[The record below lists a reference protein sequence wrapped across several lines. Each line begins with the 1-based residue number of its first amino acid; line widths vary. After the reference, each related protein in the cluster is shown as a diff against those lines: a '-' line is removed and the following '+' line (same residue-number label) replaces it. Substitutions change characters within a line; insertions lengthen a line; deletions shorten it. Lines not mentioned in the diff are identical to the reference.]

1 MNRQQR
7 RAQARAASKA
17 AIRSALPT
25 GAIAQML
32 RAAIHHHQSGR
43 LAEAEALYRR
53 ILEADARHADA
64 LHLLGVI
71 AHQVGRNSIAVDLI
85 GQAITVNGTVV
96 AYYLNRGAA
105 LKALGR
111 LDAALA
117 SYDAALRIKPDSAD
131 VHYNRGTALHDLGR
145 LDDAL
150 ASYDAALR
158 INPDIVEAHCN
169 RGTVLQDLGRLDDAL
184 ASYDEALRIK
194 PDYADA
200 HSNRGSALQD
210 LNRLDD
216 ALASYDAALR
226 FNPGLAETHSNRG
239 TALKDV
245 GRLDEAVA
253 SYDAALRIT
262 PALPEA
268 HYNRANTL
276 KELGRL
282 DEALASYD
290 AALRIKPSLAEASY
304 NRANVLKDLDR
315 LDDALVSYDAA
326 LRIKP
331 DYAEAHSNRG
341 NALKDLGRLDDA
353 LAAYDAALRIRP
365 EDAEAHYN
373 RGNTL
378 TDLGHVDEA
387 LVAYDAA
394 LRFKPDYV
402 ETHVN
407 RGNALKELGR
417 LDDALASY
425 DSALRIKPDLAEA
438 HYDRGMV
445 HLLSGHF
452 EDGWPGY
459 EYRWQIAG
467 IQGGKQRHGDSP
479 RWQGEPA
486 DGRTMLLWAEQGLGD
501 AIQFARYVPMLVER
515 GWRVVLEVPL
525 PLTRL
530 FAGIAGVTVIP
541 IGEPL
546 PYFEVQCPLL
556 SLPLAFATTVTTIPA
571 PGPYLGVRRD
581 AVAIWSNR
589 LPRDGLRVGIAW
601 QGSPDHKNDRNR
613 SFRLKQFSRIACL
626 PDVHLISLQKGPG
639 ADQLVGLSPDVAV
652 RALGPDYDNGD
663 FFDTAAVVAGLDL
676 VISADTSVAHLAGA
690 LGRPVWVALPAAPDW
705 RWLIDREDSP
715 WYPTMRLFRQAKPR
729 DWDGVFV
736 RIAEELSGF
745 GRTEHASSGGS

>member
-25 GAIAQML
+25 AMIAQML
-32 RAAIHHHQSGR
+32 SAAIHHHQSGR
-43 LAEAEALYRR
+43 LAEAEGLYRR
-53 ILEADARHADA
+53 ILEADAGHADA

-71 AHQVGRNSIAVDLI
+71 AHQIGRNSIAVDLI
-85 GQAITVNGTVV
+85 GKAIAINGTVV
-96 AYYLNRGAA
+96 PYYLNRGAA

-111 LDAALA
+111 LDAALT

-131 VHYNRGTALHDLGR
+131 AHYNRGTALYDLGR

-150 ASYDAALR
+150 ASYNAALR
-158 INPDIVEAHCN
+158 IHPDLAEAHSN

-184 ASYDEALRIK
+184 ASYDAALRIK
-194 PDYADA
+194 PD
-200 HSNRGSALQD
+200 
-210 LNRLDD
+210 
-216 ALASYDAALR
+216 
-226 FNPGLAETHSNRG
+226 LAETHSNRG

-245 GRLDEAVA
+245 GRLDEA
-253 SYDAALRIT
+253 
-262 PALPEA
+262 
-268 HYNRANTL
+268 
-276 KELGRL
+276 
-282 DEALASYD
+282 LASYD
-290 AALRIKPSLAEASY
+290 AALKIKPALAEASY
-304 NRANVLKDLDR
+304 NRANVLKDLGR

-353 LAAYDAALRIRP
+353 LAAHDAALRIRP
-365 EDAEAHYN
+365 GDAEAHYN

-378 TDLGHVDEA
+378 TDLGRADEA
-387 LVAYDAA
+387 LIAYDAA
-394 LRFKPDYV
+394 LRIKPDYV

-407 RGNALKELGR
+407 RGNALKDLGR
-417 LDDALASY
+417 LGDAMVAY
-425 DSALRIKPDLAEA
+425 DSALQIKPDLADA
-438 HYDRGMV
+438 HYNRGMV
-445 HLLSGHF
+445 HLLLGHF

-459 EYRWQIAG
+459 EYRWHSAG
-467 IQGGKQRHGDSP
+467 IQGGKQRHEDSP

-486 DGRTMLLWAEQGLGD
+486 NGRTILLWAEQGLGD
-501 AIQFARYVPMLVER
+501 AIQFARYVPLLVQR
-515 GWRVVLEVPL
+515 GWRVVLEVPS
-525 PLTRL
+525 PLVRL
-530 FAGIAGVTVIP
+530 LAGTAGATVIP

-556 SLPLAFATTVTTIPA
+556 SLPLGFATTVTTIPT
-571 PGPYLGVRRD
+571 PGPYLAVRQD
-581 AVAIWSNR
+581 AVASWSDR

-613 SFRLKQFSRIACL
+613 SFRLEQFSRIAGL
-626 PDVHLISLQKGPG
+626 SGVHLISLQKGAG
-639 ADQLVGLSPDVAV
+639 ADQLASLAPGVAIH
-652 RALGPDYDNGD
+652 ALGPDYDGGD
-663 FFDTAAVVAGLDL
+663 FLDTAAVVLGLDL
-676 VISADTSVAHLAGA
+676 VISADTSVAHLAGT

-705 RWLIDREDSP
+705 RWLIERDDSP

-729 DWDGVFV
+729 DWNGVFA

-745 GRTEHASSGGS
+745 QRIAQASSGRGTGGHTAQ